1 MSSYVW
7 PSDDGWPYPDTARE
21 VVDLGADLDED
32 LIWLRMQPHLLDR
45 LAPLERQVI
54 AARFGLGG
62 QPIRS
67 MKELHAETGL
77 ARSELR
83 EALGS
88 GLAKLRLSLA

>member
-7 PSDDGWPYPDTARE
+7 PSVDGWPYPDTTRE

-32 LIWLRMQPHLLDR
+32 LIWLRMRPHLLDG
-45 LAPLERQVI
+45 LDPLERQVI

-62 QPIRS
+62 QPVRS
-67 MKELHAETGL
+67 MKQLLAETGVD
-77 ARSELR
+77 RSELR

>member
-21 VVDLGADLDED
+21 VVDPGADMDED
-32 LIWLRMQPHLLDR
+32 LIWLRMRPHLLDG

-83 EALGS
+83 EAMGS
-88 GLAKLRLSLA
+88 GLAKLRLNLA